1 MDTVK
6 PETLLRR
13 SLIRYGT
20 NMEASPRTSMMAE
33 KKPGQPPPSAEAA
46 EHTEGGLYPIGLLA
60 RKAGVSTRTVRY
72 YEEIGLLETARRYAG
87 GRRVFEGDAL
97 ERLRFIGRLKRLG
110 FPLEEI
116 RELNEVFA
124 LHRSTGTLLVAL
136 ERKLSAHLQ
145 DIGGQMAN
153 LVRVRKDLTSYRAR
167 IQGRLQGIPG
177 KGTPSGEKP

>member
-1 MDTVK
+1 MDA
-6 PETLLRR
+6 
-13 SLIRYGT
+13 SL
-20 NMEASPRTSMMAE
+20 RTSMMAE
-33 KKPGQPPPSAEAA
+33 KKAGQTLPRAG
-46 EHTEGGLYPIGLLA
+46 GGLYPIGMLA
-60 RKAGVSTRTVRY
+60 REAGVSTRTVRY

-110 FPLEEI
+110 FSLEEI
-116 RELNEVFA
+116 RELNELFA

-145 DIGGQMAN
+145 AIGEQMAN

-167 IQGRLQGIPG
+167 IQGRLRGNER
-177 KGTPSGEKP
+177 S